1 MFFALMLQTGALA
14 LLAVV
19 VWPMWSAGHALALA
33 FGGCVALANSGL
45 LVWRWHRGRQPV
57 HSDGARHVKAFN
69 RSALE
74 RFFVVAGLLAV
85 GLGGLRLEA
94 LPLLIGFIVGQLAWV
109 IAAAVLN
116 KN

>member
-1 MFFALMLQTGALA
+1 MFFALTLQAGAIVLLALAAWPISGVTPALA
-14 LLAVV
+14 LV
-19 VWPMWSAGHALALA
+19 
-33 FGGCVALANSGL
+33 FGGGVALANTGL
-45 LVWRWHRGRQPV
+45 LTWRWYRGRVPV

-74 RFFVVAGLLAV
+74 RFFVVALLLAV

-94 LPLLIGFIVGQLAWV
+94 LPLLTGFIVGQIAWV

-116 KN
+116 NN